1 MTAVKANVANVI
13 SDEKE
18 AKKIRMEID
27 KSIYAL
33 DEAARL
39 EKKGFMDKA
48 ESIKEKQAANM
59 MKVNEFLARAQ
70 EDQVKIAA
78 ENKKQADLLIG
89 QAQIQRDTDASRAKT
104 SKEVA
109 EIEGRFRKE
118 VANIQASFGIKE
130 AGIRAGAQVQGYEIQ
145 ERGNNQRALA
155 TVLREES
162 NALADID
169 RIKRDPDVAMQ
180 MQTVEM
186 AKDPKNKISPERAAM
201 AKKIL
206 DEKLGDVPKRLE
218 GIRAEKQRL
227 QDLVNGGTSSS
238 TSANDPLGIL

>member
-1 MTAVKANVANVI
+1 MSAVKANVANII

-18 AKKIRMEID
+18 AKRIRMEID

-39 EKKGFMDKA
+39 EDKGFMDKA

-59 MKVNEFLARAQ
+59 MKVNEFLVRAQ
-70 EDQVKIAA
+70 EDKVKIDD

-89 QAQIQRDTDASRAKT
+89 QAKIQRDTDASRANT

-130 AGIRAGAQVQGYEIQ
+130 ANVRAGAQVQGYEIQ

-162 NALADID
+162 NALSDID
-169 RIKRDPDVAMQ
+169 RIKR
-180 MQTVEM
+180 
-186 AKDPKNKISPERAAM
+186 ERVAM

-227 QDLVNGGTSSS
+227 QDLVGGGTSSNNVPTLPS
-238 TSANDPLGIL
+238 GAILD